1 MKEST
6 MPQLKV
12 VCQKCTSPIKYVKR
26 SFMKVFMLILEEQLN
41 DKNVSVIALVIM
53 EYYCERKI

>member
-1 MKEST
+1 
-6 MPQLKV
+6 
-12 VCQKCTSPIKYVKR
+12 
-26 SFMKVFMLILEEQLN
+26 MKVFMLILEEQLN